1 MRLGGETPAKP
12 AWPPLNGASQS
23 WEDDMRK
30 TLLKG
35 LLAGA
40 AMATLGASL
49 ARADDDA
56 AYIEKAKAYLQ
67 NVAAPVTKW
76 DGPTSGPKAQGKKLI
91 VLVVT
96 DARNGGAQGAAD
108 GAVEAAKSLG
118 WDTRMLDGQGTV
130 PGHASAF
137 QQAIA
142 MKPNGI
148 LNAGIDS
155 AEQQDL
161 LEQAAA
167 AGIKIVGWHAGPK
180 AGPVEG
186 IPAVFTNV
194 TTDPLEVAN
203 SAGYEAVV
211 KSNGHAGVVLFTDSI
226 YAIATAKTNFS
237 KAAVEGCKGCKV
249 LEIADTPIADLSN
262 RMGQLTTSLLS
273 KYGAKWTYSIAVND
287 LYYDF
292 SAPSL
297 QAAGVDPAT
306 GSPQQISSGDGSVP
320 AFKRIRDQQY
330 QLATVAE
337 PLNLQGWIMIDEINR
352 AFAGEKPS
360 GFVPHVHLFTAENI
374 DKDGGAEN
382 KFDPGNGYRDEYK
395 KIWGVK

>member
-1 MRLGGETPAKP
+1 MRTILQKV
-12 AWPPLNGASQS
+12 
-23 WEDDMRK
+23 
-30 TLLKG
+30 

-40 AMATLGASL
+40 GLAALGVAS

-76 DGPTSGPKAQGKKLI
+76 DGPTTGPKAQGHK
-91 VLVVT
+91 LVVIVST
-96 DARNGGAQGAAD
+96 DQRNGGAQGAGD
-108 GAVEAAKSLG
+108 GAAEAAKALG
-118 WDTRMLDGQGTV
+118 WEVRSLDGQGTV
-130 PGHASAF
+130 PGRATALT
-137 QQAIA
+137 QAIA
-142 MKPNGI
+142 MKPDGI
-148 LNAGIDS
+148 LNVSIDF
-155 AEQQDL
+155 AEQQPL
-161 LEQAAA
+161 FEQAAA

-180 AGPVEG
+180 PGPVEG
-186 IPAVFTNV
+186 IPAAFTNV
-194 TTDPLEVAN
+194 TTDPVEVAN

-226 YAIATAKTNFS
+226 YTIATAKTNQS

-249 LEIADTPIADLSN
+249 LEIADTPIGDLSN

-292 SAPSL
+292 SAPAL
-297 QAAGVDPAT
+297 TAADIDPAT
-306 GSPQQISSGDGSVP
+306 GYPQQISSGDGSVP
-320 AFKRIRDQQY
+320 AFKRIRDKQY
-330 QLATVAE
+330 QIATVAE
-337 PLNLQGWIMIDEINR
+337 PLNLQGWIMVDEINR

-360 GFVPHVHLFTAENI
+360 GYVPHVHLFTAENI